1 MKIFQKSIRKT
12 TSKIN
17 QDKQNIAAVLD
28 TLTADSEQ
36 ILDSKL
42 AQKIAELHQIC
53 QQDCWKL
60 DRIPEIRQEAEADI
74 DNYFKEVEEAGED
87 DAAGNPLMQLLTG
100 GLAGGHDEKDEKAK
114 ESKSSTKISSK
125 AASKLLLNQI
135 KLSEDNKI
143 NLKLCLELEKKES
156 KSKIAEEG
164 ENVNIAEL
172 TPLENEEPP
181 AKKAKNEEEGTAT
194 STSKDKTDETEQGT
208 ENEKEDK
215 KDPIFPSNKSIKE
228 LTQIIRPHIDEI
240 VDWCA
245 TLRAWMLLS
254 MKRNQNLGG
263 ADLQGECQAVI
274 IEEIKGL
281 EDEFNAY
288 KEALTAYHLTKATIL
303 EKYIKGFFEVS

>member
-1 MKIFQKSIRKT
+1 MKIFQKSIKKT

-17 QDKQNIAAVLD
+17 QDKQNIAAVLE

-36 ILDSKL
+36 ILGSKL

-60 DRIPEIRQEAEADI
+60 TRIAEIRQEAEADI
-74 DNYFKEVEEAGED
+74 DNYFKEIEEAGED

-100 GLAGGHDEKDEKAK
+100 GLTGGNEDKEEKAK
-114 ESKSSTKISSK
+114 ESKSSTKVTSK

-156 KSKIAEEG
+156 KNKVAEEA
-164 ENVNIAEL
+164 ELVNIQEIQASD
-172 TPLENEEPP
+172 NQEPP
-181 AKKAKNEEEGTAT
+181 AKKAKNEEEGNTV
-194 STSKDKTDETEQGT
+194 SSSEDKKDETE
-208 ENEKEDK
+208 NEPEKSEEAK

-281 EDEFNAY
+281 EDEFSTY
-288 KEALTAYHLTKATIL
+288 RKL
-303 EKYIKGFFEVS
+303 